1 MGSHLALVFDAS
13 CALQLRSY
21 VGGFIELLD
30 WAAGQCT
37 SVHLPLVHSSTPF
50 LLNLSL
56 AFLICLP
63 LSPICF
69 FPPFFLSLLFW
80 SVVIV
85 GSGASNE
92 LLCGG
97 CRQNSSS
104 SIPKSL
110 RIHRPIFTFF
120 FAWCKSFT
128 YPYYKSY
135 WQYVFCWFPF
145 LLNTRRGRRRSIP
158 RFAQVG
164 FFWSSPCPRLISWT
178 CPYPS
183 SHLILCHSLD
193 RWFEIMSST
202 VSISGNG
209 VLPDGENVLGVI
221 QLFLSISQSSSSFSF
236 ISLSELSL

>member
-1 MGSHLALVFDAS
+1 MPSPFP
-13 CALQLRSY
+13 Y
-21 VGGFIELLD
+21 LLF
-30 WAAGQCT
+30 
-37 SVHLPLVHSSTPF
+37 F
-50 LLNLSL
+50 L
-56 AFLICLP
+56 
-63 LSPICF
+63 
-69 FPPFFLSLLFW
+69 FLSLLFW

-85 GSGASNE
+85 GSGASIE

-104 SIPKSL
+104 IPKSL
-110 RIHRPIFTFF
+110 RVHRPIFIFF

-128 YPYYKSY
+128 YHYYKSY
-135 WQYVFCWFPF
+135 WQYVFCRFPF
-145 LLNTRRGRRRSIP
+145 LLNTWRGRRRSIP
-158 RFAQVG
+158 RFSQVG

-236 ISLSELSL
+236 LSLS